1 MNQLRLGDIEGIPRL
16 LDVGQCNDVYSAI
29 IILLKLAKSLNC
41 GVNDLPLEL
50 HISWYEQ
57 KAVIQLLTLL
67 SLGVKNIKLGPTA
80 PVCITPTIFNVLN
93 SKFNLQIVGNK

>member
-1 MNQLRLGDIEGIPRL
+1 M
-16 LDVGQCNDVYSAI
+16 YSAI
-29 IILLKLAKSLNC
+29 IILLKLAKALNC
-41 GVNDLPLEL
+41 EVNDLPLEL

-80 PVCITPTIFNVLN
+80 PVCVTPAIFKVLN
-93 SKFNLQIVGNK
+93 GKFNLQIAGADWQ